1 MGGKTSQFKKR
12 SKKRRKD
19 EDIIF
24 DNVVMVEEESSYII
38 KDEKGNIVHP
48 NNKMAFEK
56 DAGMDWFVLRTGS
69 RLFRTVWKAA
79 CVDL

>member
-24 DNVVMVEEESSYII
+24 DNVVMVEEENSYII
-38 KDEKGNIVHP
+38 KDEKGNIVYP
-48 NNKMAFEK
+48 NNKMACLFHPNYKCYLQKK
-56 DAGMDWFVLRTGS
+56 DN
-69 RLFRTVWKAA
+69 
-79 CVDL
+79 